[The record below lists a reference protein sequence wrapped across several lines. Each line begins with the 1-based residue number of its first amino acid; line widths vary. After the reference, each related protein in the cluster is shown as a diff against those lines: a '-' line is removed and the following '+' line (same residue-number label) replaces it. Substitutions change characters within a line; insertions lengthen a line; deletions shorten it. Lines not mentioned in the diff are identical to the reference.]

1 MEIPVKRKGE
11 MAQLQRFALTICL
24 SATVIAWLAAPVSAG
39 QIFYDFTQGS
49 NSKLV
54 GIDTATGVGTAIGS
68 GTGYSN
74 LKGSA
79 FGPDGNL
86 YAITGTVA
94 IKVNL
99 STGAGSFVENTP
111 TGFLGMEFASDGTA
125 YLGTVAGGLWKRDWA
140 TGIYTNIGSM
150 GFSDFM
156 DFAMNSQGELYAVA
170 SPSSSPPTGS
180 SYIYRIDTA
189 TGQSTLVSTVSV
201 PCLMGLAFGAGDS
214 LYATEFCGGPFPLY
228 QIDLSTGNAN
238 AIGTTT
244 GIANLHGGDINPIPE
259 PSTWLT
265 AAPALG
271 LAWWF
276 RTARRRKARRS
287 RGTVPSL
294 A

>member
-24 SATVIAWLAAPVSAG
+24 SATVVAWLAAPVSAG
-39 QIFYDFTQGS
+39 QIFYDFTQES

-54 GIDTATGVGTAIGS
+54 GIDTATGIATAIGS
-68 GTGYSN
+68 TGYSN
-74 LKGSA
+74 LSGSA
-79 FGPDGNL
+79 FAPDGTL
-86 YAITGTVA
+86 YAVTGTTA

-99 STGAGSFVENTP
+99 FTGAGSFVENTP
-111 TGFLGMEFASDGTA
+111 TGFMGMAFASDGTA
-125 YLGTVAGGLWKRDWA
+125 YLGTGSNRLWKRDWA

-150 GFSDFM
+150 GPISFM
-156 DFAMNSQGELYAVA
+156 DFAMNSKGELYAVG
-170 SPSSSPPTGS
+170 SPYSSPPTGS
-180 SYIYRIDTA
+180 SSIYRIDTA
-189 TGQSTLVSTVSV
+189 TGHSTLVSTVSV
-201 PCLMGLAFGAGDS
+201 PCLMGLAFGYGDS
-214 LYATEFCGGPFPLY
+214 LYGTEFCGGPFPLY